1 MKNLLSFDEFVNEH
15 YNVEETKEVETKV
28 EEGTDA
34 DGFDPSKTTDADP
47 TEAAIKTVEELV
59 PGTEY
64 VVDGK
69 ADMLY
74 QGVTDGVYVFN
85 GEEKAE
91 AVQFTEDEMAALVSA
106 GKVAAVKGL

>member
-15 YNVEETKEVETKV
+15 YNVS
-28 EEGTDA
+28 EGDDST
-34 DGFDPSKTTDADP
+34 GFDPTKTTDADA

-69 ADMLY
+69 TDMLY

-91 AVQFTEDEMAALVSA
+91 AVQFTEEEMSSLVSA
-106 GKVAAVKGL
+106 GKVSAVKGL

>member
-1 MKNLLSFDEFVNEH
+1 MKNLLSFNEFVNEH
-15 YNVEETKEVETKV
+15 YNAEETTVVEA
-28 EEGTDA
+28 TDA
-34 DGFDPSKTTDADP
+34 DGFNPTTTTDADP
-47 TEAAIKTVEELV
+47 TEAAIKSTEELV

-69 ADMLY
+69 KDMLY

-91 AVQFTEDEMAALVSA
+91 AVQFNEEEMAALVSG

>member
-15 YNVEETKEVETKV
+15 YNVS
-28 EEGTDA
+28 EGDDST
-34 DGFDPSKTTDADP
+34 GFDPTKTSDVDA

-69 ADMLY
+69 TDMLY
-74 QGVTDGVYVFN
+74 QGVTNGVYVFN

-91 AVQFTEDEMAALVSA
+91 AVQFTEEEMASLVSA

>member
-15 YNVEETKEVETKV
+15 YNVEETNEVETKV

-34 DGFDPSKTTDADP
+34 DGFDPAKTTDADP
-47 TEAAIKTVEELV
+47 TEAPAKTCADLV
-59 PGTEY
+59 PGKEY

-69 ADMLY
+69 SDMIY

-91 AVQFTEDEMAALVSA
+91 AVQFTEDEMSALCTA